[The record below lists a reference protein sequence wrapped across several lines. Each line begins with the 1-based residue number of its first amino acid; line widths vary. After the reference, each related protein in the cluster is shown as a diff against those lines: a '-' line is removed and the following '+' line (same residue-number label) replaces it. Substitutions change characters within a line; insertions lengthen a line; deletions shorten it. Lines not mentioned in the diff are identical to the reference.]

1 MHFAQGLRVASA
13 GALGALVALT
23 GAVSLATDADAQ
35 DRVRWPMPMSFS
47 STLTALG
54 DTAPWVAEQVDKMSG
69 GTIRL
74 EVFEPGKLVPP
85 LEIFDAVSEGKVESG
100 YAWMGYE
107 QGKVPASALFGA
119 RPFGL
124 EPDQYAA
131 WMYFG
136 GGDELLKEV
145 YAPYNVYPIF
155 CGTIAPEA
163 AGWFTFEI
171 ENLDQ
176 VKGLKF
182 RAAGLGGKVMEKVG
196 ASVTVLP
203 GGELYQA
210 LEKGVLDGTE
220 FSLPTVDEQLGF
232 YKVAKYYHLPG
243 WHQPSTSQF
252 LYVNM
257 DAWNS
262 LDEQQQAII
271 NTACYA
277 GVAHAIAKAEALQ
290 GAVLNRFQEEH
301 GVTAVRL
308 PDEVLQALQAASAE
322 VFAEESANDEMFK
335 KVYES
340 QLAFQK
346 ENKGWHELGYLPRD
360 WPVEASTQ

>member
-1 MHFAQGLRVASA
+1 MVHFKGVAA
-13 GALGALVALT
+13 AAVAIALGT
-23 GAVSLATDADAQ
+23 TSLASVAEAVE
-35 DRVRWPMPMSFS
+35 RVRWPMPMSFA

-54 DTAPWVAEQVDKMSG
+54 DTAPWVSERIAEMSDG
-69 GTIRL
+69 AMQL

-85 LEIFDAVSEGKVESG
+85 LEIFDAVSSGKIESG

-124 EPDQYAA
+124 EPAQYAA
-131 WMYFG
+131 WFYYG
-136 GGDELLKEV
+136 GGKELVEEV
-145 YAPYNVYPIF
+145 YKPFNVHPVF
-155 CGTIAPEA
+155 CGTISPEA
-163 AGWFTFEI
+163 AGWFTFQI

-210 LEKGVLDGTE
+210 LEKGVLDATE

-232 YKVAKYYHLPG
+232 HKVAKFYHLPG
-243 WHQPSTSQF
+243 WHQPSTSQY
-252 LYVNM
+252 LYINL

-262 LDEQQQAII
+262 LDDQQKAII
-271 NTACYA
+271 DVACMA
-277 GVAHAIAKAEALQ
+277 GVTHAIAKAEALQ
-290 GAVLNRFQEEH
+290 GPVLSKFTDEL
-301 GVTAVRL
+301 GVTAARL
-308 PDEVLQALQAASAE
+308 PDDVLVALQEATAEVL
-322 VFAEESANDEMFK
+322 AEEAAKDDMFK
-335 KVYES
+335 KVLES
-340 QLAFQK
+340 QLAFQ
-346 ENKGWHELGYLPRD
+346 EANKPWHQLGYLPRD
-360 WPVEASTQ
+360 WPVKASSE